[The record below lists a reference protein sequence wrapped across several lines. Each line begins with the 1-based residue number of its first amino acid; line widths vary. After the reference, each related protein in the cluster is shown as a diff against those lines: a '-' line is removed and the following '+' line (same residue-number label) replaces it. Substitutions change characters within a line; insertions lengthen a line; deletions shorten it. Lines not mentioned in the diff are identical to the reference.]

1 MAKEKL
7 MLILGT
13 ISVLIVPGACGV
25 ALVGL
30 GSFVNDIEVNDPEA
44 APPIVTLAEFE
55 QVETSMSYQEVI
67 GVIGNPGIAITSSTT
82 VEGTDGNGETS
93 RYIWKNDDASYMKAT
108 FRDDQLLTKLQL
120 FLE

>member
-67 GVIGNPGIAITSSTT
+67 GVIGDPGITITSPTT

-93 RYIWKNDDASYMKAT
+93 WYIWKNDDASYMKAT
-108 FRDDQLLTKLQL
+108 FRDDQLLTKSQL

>member
-1 MAKEKL
+1 MDKEKL
-7 MLILGT
+7 MVILGT
-13 ISVLIVPGACGV
+13 ISVLIVPAVCGV

-67 GVIGNPGIAITSSTT
+67 GIIGNRGITMTPSTT

-108 FRDDQLLTKLQL
+108 FRDDQLLTKSQL

>member
-1 MAKEKL
+1 MNKEKL
-7 MLILGT
+7 MVILGT
-13 ISVLIVPGACGV
+13 ISVLVVPGVCGV

-30 GSFVNDIEVNDPEA
+30 GSFVNDIEVNDPKS

-55 QVETSMSYQEVI
+55 QVGTSMSYQEVI
-67 GVIGNPGIAITSSTT
+67 GVIGNPGITMTPPTT

-93 RYIWKNDDASYMKAT
+93 RYIWKNGDASYMKAT
-108 FRDDQLLTKLQL
+108 FRDDQLLRKSQL

>member
-1 MAKEKL
+1 MDKEKL
-7 MLILGT
+7 MMILGT
-13 ISVLIVPGACGV
+13 ISVLIVPGVCGV

-55 QVETSMSYQEVI
+55 QVETGMSYQEVI
-67 GVIGNPGIAITSSTT
+67 GVIGDPGIAITPSTT

-108 FRDDQLLTKLQL
+108 FRDDQLLTKSQL

>member
-1 MAKEKL
+1 MV
-7 MLILGT
+7 ILGT
-13 ISVLIVPGACGV
+13 LSVLIVPGVCGV

-67 GVIGNPGIAITSSTT
+67 GVIGDPGIAITSSTT

-108 FRDDQLLTKLQL
+108 FRDDQLLTKSQL